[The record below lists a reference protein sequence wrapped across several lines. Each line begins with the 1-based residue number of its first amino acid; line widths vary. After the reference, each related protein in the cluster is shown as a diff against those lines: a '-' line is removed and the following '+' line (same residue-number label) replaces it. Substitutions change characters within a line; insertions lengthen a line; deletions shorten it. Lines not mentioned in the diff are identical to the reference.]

1 MAIHGFVRRPMDCF
15 VPRNDEGGWR
25 NDEGGWR
32 NDEGGWRNDEGG
44 WRNDESWVVITLRAR
59 HSRA

>member
-1 MAIHGFVRRPMDCF
+1 MDCF

>member
-1 MAIHGFVRRPMDCF
+1 MDCF
-15 VPRNDEGGWR
+15 VPR

>member
-1 MAIHGFVRRPMDCF
+1 MDCF
-15 VPRNDEGGWR
+15 VPR

-59 HSRA
+59 HSLA